1 MWDELGIAFGLFAI
15 CVVVHCLGLLTL
27 GKWLVQRRSTL
38 ERHAGLG
45 YLTILLVVITAIITL
60 LHLVEASLWALL
72 FRWWLLF
79 PDLESSLYFS
89 LTSYTTAGY
98 GDLLMPQ
105 RWRFLGC
112 VEAVTGV
119 LLTGLSTAFLFVVLS
134 GVLRILVQVE
144 GGLKRD

>member
-15 CVVVHCLGLLTL
+15 CVVIHCLGLLML
-27 GKWLVQRRSTL
+27 GKWLIHRHSAFGRR
-38 ERHAGLG
+38 RGLG
-45 YLTILLVVITAIITL
+45 HLTTLLVAISAIITL
-60 LHLVEASLWALL
+60 LHLVEASLWAVL
-72 FRWWLLF
+72 FRWWSLF
-79 PDLESSLYFS
+79 PDMESSFYFS

-119 LLTGLSTAFLFVVLS
+119 LLSGLSTAFLFVILS
-134 GVLRILVQVE
+134 TVLRIIMQSDE
-144 GGLKRD
+144 NGKEN